1 MNAPNR
7 VLRPGQRGFSL
18 VELMVGVA
26 VALVAVVV
34 IMQVFQLSEGRRRT
48 TTGGDDAQASGL
60 IASSMLQRDLRQ
72 AGQGIVHAN
81 LLACALTLPSGRVI
95 NNLTGIV
102 VNDPD
107 IPAGDANTDT
117 LRVAYGSGSGSPEGT
132 RVLAQ
137 PSGNVYSVAAARA
150 FVQNDNVIATPEI
163 RPLACTALLTTV
175 SAVPV
180 GNNVS
185 TTAAAVGMANGVL
198 HNLGQPATTRVYRV
212 TGGLLTVCDYAAQN
226 CTNAAAANW
235 TPIAEGIV
243 SLRAQYGQDTNLTMD
258 GTIEEFNQTTPTT
271 VCGWYRRPAVRLVL
285 VARSGQLEQQNV
297 TAVAPN
303 WAGSAG
309 APVVLTALGN
319 WQRYRYKTFETTVAL
334 RNVAWQGVIT
344 GC

>member
-1 MNAPNR
+1 MNAPTR
-7 VLRPGQRGFSL
+7 VLRPRQRGFSL

-60 IASSMLQRDLRQ
+60 IAATMLQRDLRQ

-95 NNLTGIV
+95 NNLAGIV
-102 VNDPD
+102 VNDPN

-117 LRVAYGSGSGSPEGT
+117 LRVTYGSGSGSPEGS
-132 RVLAQ
+132 RIQAQ
-137 PSGNVYSVAAARA
+137 PSSNVYSVAAAGA

-163 RPLACTALLTTV
+163 RPIGCTALMTTV
-175 SAVPV
+175 SAAPV
-180 GNNVS
+180 GNNVT
-185 TTAAAVGMANGVL
+185 TTAGAVGMANGVL
-198 HNLGQPATTRVYRV
+198 HNLGQPATARVYRV
-212 TGGLLTVCDYAAQN
+212 TGGRLTVCDYAAQD

-235 TPIAEGIV
+235 TAIADGIV
-243 SLRAQYGQDTNLTMD
+243 SLRAQYGEDTSTTMD
-258 GTIEEFNQTTPTT
+258 GTIDAFNQTTPTT
-271 VCGWYRRPAVRLVL
+271 ACGWYRRPGVRLVL

-297 TAVAPN
+297 TAAAPN
-303 WAGSAG
+303 WAGSADT
-309 APVVLTALGN
+309 PVVLTALGN

-334 RNVAWQGVIT
+334 RNVAWQGVIS